1 MKKGKIRTAGDEEC
15 ANQTVELLEPL
26 GPAVYRYR
34 TPEEWLFTVCHDV
47 SEKTTIQMAGRGLQP
62 VPQPGN
68 CCGTIMHQRLGTISY
83 SGTKCARCK
92 GMIPG
97 TVH

>member
-1 MKKGKIRTAGDEEC
+1 MSGNDAGIKHIRRFFMAQESNAEK
-15 ANQTVELLEPL
+15 ARRAL
-26 GPAVYRYR
+26 
-34 TPEEWLFTVCHDV
+34 
-47 SEKTTIQMAGRGLQP
+47 SERGQLCYCMQP